1 MGRTNQKK
9 LIWDVVVRIGEDTIH
24 DKQYISIK
32 DIADDLNLT
41 YQQVSDLSIGRSK
54 RFDSNFKYQPKIQI
68 KKI

>member
-32 DIADDLNLT
+32 DIAEDLNLT

>member
-9 LIWDVVVRIGEDTIH
+9 LIWDVIVRIGEDTIH